1 MVHLLIPYVPLADH
15 PDPLLDEFT
24 YGDINQRGKK
34 LLNDV
39 EKGDYIFLHTSQR
52 GKRIITAYYVVA
64 EIHEVSEAYNDRDI
78 RNKYR
83 NPHLTRYKEYGNQY
97 EYDVIVFG
105 DPVRSKK
112 LEPPLP
118 LNRPLTEKLSLDI
131 LFHKDRTE
139 LQNISSATRAW
150 RELNDSDVN
159 ILLDQI
165 LLYEHQALSSDIIL
179 STDEVLEIREIDLEN
194 YIISNPWLLGDNV
207 KLIGRQL
214 VVPSGRT
221 DLIYETDDDVIVV
234 ELKLNEIGKSAINQ
248 IRGYIRN
255 LRKEYKK
262 KNVRG
267 IILCKDILPTF
278 VEEFKKLK
286 NIEIYL
292 YGWKLHV
299 YPIEIE

>member
-64 EIHEVSEAYNDRDI
+64 EIHEVSEAYNDRNI

-83 NPHLTRYKEYGNQY
+83 NPHLTRYKKYGNQY
-97 EYDVIVFG
+97 NYDVIVFG
-105 DPVRSKK
+105 DPIRSKK

-118 LNRPLTEKLSLDI
+118 LNRQLTEKLSLNI
-131 LFHKDRTE
+131 PFHEDRTE
-139 LQNISSATRAW
+139 LQNISSATRPW
-150 RELNDSDVN
+150 RELNDSDIN

-165 LLYEHQALSSDIIL
+165 LLYEQQALSSDIIL

-221 DLIYETDDDVIVV
+221 DLIYETDDNVIVV

-248 IRGYIRN
+248 IRGYIRD

-267 IILCKDILPTF
+267 IILCKGILPTF

>member
-105 DPVRSKK
+105 DPIRSKK

-118 LNRPLTEKLSLDI
+118 LNRQLTEKLSLDI
-131 LFHKDRTE
+131 LFHEDRTE

-248 IRGYIRN
+248 IRGYIRD

-267 IILCKDILPTF
+267 IILCKDILPIF